1 MAQNIETG
9 KLGEDVACEF
19 LVENGFRVLAR
30 NVRNK
35 WGEIDVVAQDRDK
48 TLVFVEVKTIRS
60 RQNVED
66 PRCGNAASG
75 QSGNTAVAEFMPEDQ
90 MSPAKIKKFKR
101 AAELLANDSYA
112 RIIKEKA
119 GWRLD
124 FIGVIFD
131 DSVKPT
137 IRHYKNIS

>member
-9 KLGEDVACEF
+9 RRGEDVACGF
-19 LVENGFRVLAR
+19 LIKNGFKILAR

-35 WGEIDVVAQDRDK
+35 WGEIDVVAKDK
-48 TLVFVEVKTIRS
+48 DNAIVFIEVKTIRQNS
-60 RQNVED
+60 WQATRQF
-66 PRCGNAASG
+66 GNPK
-75 QSGNTAVAEFMPEDQ
+75 VFAEFMPEDQ

-112 RIIKEKA
+112 WLIKEDA

-124 FIGVIFD
+124 FVGVIFD
-131 DSVKPT
+131 DSGAHT
-137 IRHYKNIS
+137 IRHYKNI